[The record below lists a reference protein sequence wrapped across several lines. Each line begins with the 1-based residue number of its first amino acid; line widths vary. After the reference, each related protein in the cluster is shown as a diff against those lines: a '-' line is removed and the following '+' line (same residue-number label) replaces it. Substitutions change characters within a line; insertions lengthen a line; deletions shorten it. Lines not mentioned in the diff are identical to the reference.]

1 MSLRKTNIPVTKIQ
15 NIEVTS
21 FEINVDKLKY
31 RLTTLFPKVHA
42 KTDWWS
48 ILSVLLA
55 AFIPFVTC
63 EFNDFLQI
71 PANLWKGLF
80 ALLLIWAFLV
90 LIANWN
96 KGRKSLSIEEFVD
109 ELMDGSIVM
118 MSNGKTKKY
127 KKQN

>member
-48 ILSVLLA
+48 ILLTTKEHSYVSKDIFQSICTQTESL
-55 AFIPFVTC
+55 
-63 EFNDFLQI
+63 E
-71 PANLWKGLF
+71 GL
-80 ALLLIWAFLV
+80 V
-90 LIANWN
+90 
-96 KGRKSLSIEEFVD
+96 EEV
-109 ELMDGSIVM
+109 
-118 MSNGKTKKY
+118 
-127 KKQN
+127 